1 MGTVW
6 FRVKQNKC
14 LLEWIIILPKI
25 SRNNASD
32 IENKNEKKCEG
43 GEDVMRWRRK
53 TNDSKQKIYAC
64 FKQADFLLI
73 VQMLI
78 WQILKCCSKYVFVP
92 NLCHIPPPPLFSSW
106 RSLLTFLCLGN
117 FHFHS
122 HTWNIQICLLLPSKA
137 GQMQQLFE
145 NKILQFLKVRGGG
158 IWFCLG

>member
-1 MGTVW
+1 M
-6 FRVKQNKC
+6 
-14 LLEWIIILPKI
+14 LLI
-25 SRNNASD
+25 SNRRTR
-32 IENKNEKKCEG
+32 KKYEG

-145 NKILQFLKVRGGG
+145 NKILQFLKVRGADYGLFR
-158 IWFCLG
+158 ISSWQYTKCPSLSSSTIYT

>member
-1 MGTVW
+1 MGKRWIICKVSQAAQSPTYWWFCIGTPICSSFSNLHPTFDVETYFVYGGTLW
-6 FRVKQNKC
+6 FRVKQSKC

-53 TNDSKQKIYAC
+53 TNDSKSKIYAGL
-64 FKQADFLLI
+64 KQADFLLI

-92 NLCHIPPPPLFSSW
+92 NLCHIPPPP
-106 RSLLTFLCLGN
+106 CLAVGDPCWP
-117 FHFHS
+117 FF
-122 HTWNIQICLLLPSKA
+122 A
-137 GQMQQLFE
+137 
-145 NKILQFLKVRGGG
+145 
-158 IWFCLG
+158 